1 MQNNIIK
8 VESISQ
14 IHEFMGFE
22 KPKHPLVTVV
32 NFDKIKDVPKMPKGT
47 KIVSSFYF
55 IAIKTGLTST
65 IKYGRGYYDFQEGT
79 LYAMAPEQVLSVE
92 NESHDEMQGWG
103 LYFHPDLI
111 RQYPLNDKI
120 KSYGFFSY
128 ENNEALHLSD
138 KEKGIITSV
147 IDKIVEEYKANIDEF
162 SQDVL
167 VANIDLLLSY
177 IQRYYSR
184 QFITRKTQN
193 SDVLIR
199 FESLM
204 RAYFETKLKNGGLPL
219 VSYFAENLN
228 LSASYLSDLLKKE
241 TGKTAQEHIHY
252 QIIEKAKN
260 LLLNS
265 NATVSEISYDLG
277 FEYPQYFSKI
287 FKKKTGLSPLE
298 FRTLN

>member
-1 MQNNIIK
+1 MNHIIK

-14 IHEFMGFE
+14 IHDYMGYD
-22 KPKHPLVTVV
+22 KPKHPLVTIVD
-32 NFDKIKDVPKMPKGT
+32 FGEMTELPEMEEGT
-47 KIVSSFYF
+47 KVVSSFYF
-55 IAIKTGLTST
+55 IALKTGLTSP
-65 IKYGRGYYDFQEGT
+65 IKYGRGYYDFEEGT
-79 LYAMAPEQVLSVE
+79 LYAMAPEQVMSLDY
-92 NESHDEMQGWG
+92 ESKAEMQGWG

-111 RQYPLNDKI
+111 RPYPLNEKI
-120 KSYGFFSY
+120 KNYGFFSY

-138 KEKGIITSV
+138 KEKETITSV
-147 IDKIVEEYKANIDEF
+147 IEKIKEEYEANIDEF

-184 QFITRKTQN
+184 QFLTRKTQN
-193 SDVLIR
+193 SDMLTR
-199 FESLM
+199 FEGLL
-204 RAYFETKLKNGGLPL
+204 RQYFETKLKEGLPL
-219 VSYFAENLN
+219 VSYFAESLN
-228 LSASYLSDLLKKE
+228 ISASYLSDLLKKE

-260 LLLNS
+260 LLLNT
-265 NATVSEISYDLG
+265 NATISEISYDLG

>member
-14 IHEFMGFE
+14 IHEFIGYE
-22 KPKHPLVTVV
+22 KPKHPLITVV
-32 NFDKIKDVPKMPKGT
+32 DFSKVRETPKALMGVKV
-47 KIVSSFYF
+47 VSSFYF
-55 IAIKTGLTST
+55 IALKTGLRVP

-79 LYAMAPEQVLSVE
+79 LYAMAPEQVTTVE
-92 NESHDEMQGWG
+92 NESQEEMQGWG

-111 RQYPLNDKI
+111 RSYPLNDKI
-120 KSYGFFSY
+120 KKYGFFAY
-128 ENNEALHLSD
+128 ENSEALHLSD
-138 KEKGIITSV
+138 KEKAIITSV
-147 IDKIVEEYKANIDEF
+147 IEKIIEEYEANIDEF

-193 SDVLIR
+193 SDMLTR
-199 FESLM
+199 FEGLM
-204 RAYFETKLKNGGLPL
+204 KEYFETKLKNGLPL

-298 FRTLN
+298 FRMQ

>member
-1 MQNNIIK
+1 MSDQIFK
-8 VESISQ
+8 VTSISQ
-14 IHEFMGFE
+14 IHELLGYE
-22 KPKHPLVTVV
+22 KPKHPLVTIID
-32 NFDKIKDVPKMPKGT
+32 FGKIKEVPTIPKGT
-47 KIVSSFYF
+47 KTVSSFYF
-55 IAIKTGLTST
+55 IALKSGLSSPF
-65 IKYGRGYYDFQEGT
+65 KYGRGYYDFQEGA
-79 LYAMAPEQVLSVE
+79 LYAMAPEQVMVI
-92 NESHDEMQGWG
+92 ESEDKAEMQGWG

-111 RQYPLNDKI
+111 RPYPLYQKI
-120 KSYGFFSY
+120 KNYGFFSY

-138 KEKGIITSV
+138 REKETITSV
-147 IDKIVEEYKANIDEF
+147 ITKIKEEYESNIDEF

-177 IQRYYSR
+177 TQRYYSR
-184 QFITRKTQN
+184 QFITRRTQH
-193 SDVLIR
+193 SDVLSK

-204 RAYFETKLKNGGLPL
+204 LQYFESKLKEGLPS
-219 VSYFAENLN
+219 VSYFAAHLN

-260 LLLNS
+260 LLLSS
-265 NATVSEISYDLG
+265 NATVSEVSYALG

-287 FKKKTGLSPLE
+287 FKKKTGLSPLK

>member
-1 MQNNIIK
+1 MQANILK

-14 IHEFMGFE
+14 IHDFMGFE

-32 NFDKIKDVPKMPKGT
+32 NFGEIEELPKLPKDT

-55 IAIKTGLTST
+55 IALKSGLTSP

-79 LYAMAPEQVLSVE
+79 LYAMAPEQVMTVE
-92 NESHDEMQGWG
+92 HEAKEEMEGWG

-111 RQYPLNDKI
+111 RQYPLNEKI
-120 KSYGFFSY
+120 KGYGFFSY

-138 KEKGIITSV
+138 KEKVTITSV
-147 IDKIVEEYKANIDEF
+147 IEKIVEEYEANIDEF

-193 SDVLIR
+193 SDVLMR

-204 RAYFETKLKNGGLPL
+204 REYFGTKLKNGLPL
-219 VSYFAENLN
+219 VSYFAEQLN

-287 FKKKTGLSPLE
+287 FKKKTGVSPLE